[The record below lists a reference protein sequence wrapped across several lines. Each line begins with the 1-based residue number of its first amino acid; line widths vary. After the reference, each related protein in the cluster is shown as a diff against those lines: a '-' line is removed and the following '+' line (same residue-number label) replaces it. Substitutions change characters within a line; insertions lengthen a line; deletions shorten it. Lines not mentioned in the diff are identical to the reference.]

1 MNLFWR
7 KKNKEKKELET
18 EEGGSRK
25 RELEGFWGKYIYVAG
40 LIMTLFHIYVL
51 VISPISHW
59 NLYCLHILFG
69 FLLVFPLYKA
79 NRKSKSNAVPWYDVL
94 LMLAG
99 TFAIGYCLKEATGM
113 AYRMGSAPVTMDLI
127 AIGIIIVLLLEGTRR
142 IFGNIL
148 PIIGILFLLYC
159 RFGKYIPGALGHRGY
174 SWKKIIS
181 YMLSYEAVFS
191 SPMNASA
198 TMVFL
203 FIVFGAFLHMS
214 GAGPYFI
221 DMAMSVAGSKRGG
234 PAKVAVISSA
244 LFGTVS
250 GNSVANVVST
260 GSFTIPMMKS
270 VGYEKKFAGA
280 VEATASTG
288 GQIMP
293 PILGSAAFIMSEMIS
308 KPYSD
313 IMKASIIPALLFF
326 FTVFM
331 IVDIEAAKKGLK
343 GMEKEK
349 LPSRSYVLKNIY
361 MLLPL
366 LILIITLTVLGNSPI
381 RAAFYGILT
390 CIAVYIVKERKF
402 SFKLLL
408 DTMSQGARS
417 ACGMICACGT
427 AGIVVGVLNMTG
439 AGIKFASFVFEASH
453 GILMLGL
460 LLTMLASLI
469 LGMGLPTS
477 ASYIICA
484 AVAAPALIE
493 MGLSDIQAHMFVFY
507 FACISAITPPV
518 AMAAYAGASI
528 SGAKPMEVGF
538 TACKLGI
545 CAFIVPFMFCFAPSL
560 LWIGSFGTI
569 LGTIVTALIGAT
581 LLSYGLQR
589 FVGCFSQPIGP
600 VFAGILI
607 ALALLLITPDT
618 LTDIIGILGGAAVL
632 YVVSLLKKRGKA
644 VP

>member
-1 MNLFWR
+1 MKLPWNT
-7 KKNKEKKELET
+7 KEKGPEELET

-25 RELEGFWGKYIYVAG
+25 RKLDGFWGKYIYAVGAA
-40 LIMTLFHIYVL
+40 MALFHIWAL
-51 VISPISHW
+51 AISPIAHW

-69 FLLVFPLYKA
+69 VLLVFPLYKA
-79 NRKSKSNAVPWYDVL
+79 GKKSTGKTVPWYDL
-94 LMLAG
+94 ILMGAG
-99 TFAIGYCLKEATGM
+99 VFAFSYCLKEARGM
-113 AYRMGSAPVTMDLI
+113 AYRMGSAATMMDLI
-127 AIGIIIVLLLEGTRR
+127 AIGIIIILLLEGTRR
-142 IFGNIL
+142 IYGNIL
-148 PIIGILFLLYC
+148 PLIAILFLLYC
-159 RFGKYIPGALGHRGY
+159 RFGKYLPGALGHRGY
-174 SWKKIIS
+174 SWKKTIS
-181 YMLSYEAVFS
+181 YMLSYEAIFS
-191 SPMNASA
+191 TPMNASA

-221 DMAMSVAGSKRGG
+221 DMALCLAGAKRGG

-270 VGYEKKFAGA
+270 VGYDNKFAGA

-293 PILGSAAFIMSEMIS
+293 PILGSAAFIMAEMIGM
-308 KPYSD
+308 PYSQ
-313 IMKASIIPALLFF
+313 IMLASIIPALLYF
-326 FTVFM
+326 FTVFT
-331 IVDIEAAKKGLK
+331 IVDIEAAKNNLRGI
-343 GMEKEK
+343 EADK
-349 LPSRSYVLKNIY
+349 LPQKSYVLKNIY

-366 LILIITLTVLGNSPI
+366 IVLVWTLTILGNSPI
-381 RAAFYGILT
+381 RAALYGIIA
-390 CIAVYIVKERKF
+390 CIGIGVIKDRSF
-402 SFKLLL
+402 SLKKII
-408 DTMSQGARS
+408 DTLSTGAQS

-439 AGIKFASFVFEASH
+439 AGIKFASFVFEASR
-453 GILMLGL
+453 GVLLMALI
-460 LLTMLASLI
+460 LTMLASLV

-484 AVAAPALIE
+484 AVAAPALID
-493 MGLSDIQAHMFVFY
+493 MGLTQIQAHMFVFY

-518 AMAAYAGASI
+518 AMAAYAGATI

-545 CAFIVPFMFCFAPSL
+545 CAFIVPYMFCYAPSL
-560 LWIGSFGTI
+560 LWIGNVGTI
-569 LGTIVTALIGAT
+569 IVTIVTALIGAT

-589 FVGCFSQPIGP
+589 YAGCFSQPINIP
-600 VFAGILI
+600 TAAILVV
-607 ALALLLITPDT
+607 LSLLLIIPGIA
-618 LTDIIGILGGAAVL
+618 TDLIGIVGGAIML
-632 YVVSLLKKRGKA
+632 SVVWIQKRKVFSA
-644 VP
+644 